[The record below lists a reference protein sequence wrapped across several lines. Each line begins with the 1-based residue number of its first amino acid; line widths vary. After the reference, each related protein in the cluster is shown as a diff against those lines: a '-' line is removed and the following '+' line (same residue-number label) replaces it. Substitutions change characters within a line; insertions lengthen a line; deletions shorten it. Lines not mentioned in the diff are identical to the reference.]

1 MEKEKWR
8 THSKGQR
15 QVIDQNYHSNSNTER
30 EKNMIKV
37 ENHGGEVVFQSDGTM
52 LDLAQ
57 EILAIRHFIKR
68 NPEIEQMAD
77 FIEMI
82 SSVER
87 QDFESTEELEK
98 EIGTSKEDGLTHTE
112 DVIKKA
118 FRKKMN

>member
-1 MEKEKWR
+1 
-8 THSKGQR
+8 
-15 QVIDQNYHSNSNTER
+15 
-30 EKNMIKV
+30 MIKV
-37 ENHGGEVVFQSDGTM
+37 ENHGGEVAFQPDGTM

>member
-1 MEKEKWR
+1 
-8 THSKGQR
+8 
-15 QVIDQNYHSNSNTER
+15 
-30 EKNMIKV
+30 MIKV

-82 SSVER
+82 SNVKK
-87 QDFESTEELEK
+87 QDFENIEELEK
-98 EIGTSKEDGLTHTE
+98 GLETLKEDGMTLTE
-112 DVIKKA
+112 DVLKKA
-118 FRKKMN
+118 FGKKMN

>member
-1 MEKEKWR
+1 
-8 THSKGQR
+8 
-15 QVIDQNYHSNSNTER
+15 
-30 EKNMIKV
+30 
-37 ENHGGEVVFQSDGTM
+37 M

-112 DVIKKA
+112 DVIKKGVQKEDELTMKTIKNTIKTALAVVLGLA
-118 FRKKMN
+118 FIAYMLGSAVLQYSYSQRPLTAEEMAE